1 MYILDT
7 NVVSE
12 LRKLA
17 ITHPNV
23 QAWSTSI
30 PVATTY
36 LSVVTLFE
44 IELGILRIARK
55 DAVQATYLRT
65 WRDDQVNVR
74 FAGRIL
80 PIDPIV
86 ARTCATLHV
95 PDPRP
100 DRDAYIAA
108 TAIVHGLTVVTRN
121 VGDFAP
127 MGVKLL
133 NPWA

>member
-17 ITHPNV
+17 KADARV
-23 QAWSTSI
+23 SAWSNAMPTAQI
-30 PVATTY
+30 F
-36 LSVVTLFE
+36 LSAITILELE
-44 IELGILRIARK
+44 IGALRIARK
-55 DAVQATYLRT
+55 DHMQATYLRT
-65 WRDDQVNVR
+65 WIDSQVLGL
-74 FAGRIL
+74 FDGRIL
-80 PIDPIV
+80 PVDAIV
-86 ARTCATLHV
+86 ARTCAALHV

-108 TAIVHGLTVVTRN
+108 TAIVHRMTVVTRN

-127 MGVKLL
+127 MGVKIF
-133 NPWA
+133 NPWE